1 MAARGSEGAC
11 PPPATAEADAVD
23 TTVAQRARG
32 RRDDR
37 WYIILD
43 RRWWE
48 IIIVGP
54 DLELQ
59 SNGMVVGLLAL
70 MSCRCPVWLWLF
82 LNVVGTSCEKFQ
94 TLTNEGRMAI
104 EFDMAH
110 HEPNLLGFH
119 QHKPECR
126 VVTIRK

>member
-1 MAARGSEGAC
+1 MAARGSEGAS

-54 DLELQ
+54 DLQLQ

-70 MSCRCPVWLWLF
+70 MSCRCPGVA
-82 LNVVGTSCEKFQ
+82 VVVFEC
-94 TLTNEGRMAI
+94 GRHIMREI
-104 EFDMAH
+104 SDS
-110 HEPNLLGFH
+110 HE
-119 QHKPECR
+119 
-126 VVTIRK
+126 